1 MASTLS
7 RRVSRTSPFSSFN
20 RKKFPSNLQ
29 SGLLSS
35 VFESDSV
42 RLLSSYGSREQ
53 CNVAALCPKRG
64 LIYKD
69 FGRGT
74 VIRPKYGFQN
84 FNFGW
89 IHFGRFLCTAL
100 GAPESGGGGGGSI
113 AVADGSGQAKEAKV
127 KRKKL
132 KGKRAVVRWL
142 KFFRWKKKKEF
153 QRMTAEEKLVYKL
166 RKARKK
172 EERLLEALEKIEPK
186 ETSEAT
192 HDPEILTP
200 EEHFYF
206 LKMGQKC
213 KNYVPVGRRGIY
225 QGVILNMHLHWKRH
239 QTLKVVVKTFSPEEV
254 KEIAAELARLSG
266 GIILDIQDDNTI
278 IMYRG
283 KNYAQPPTE
292 IMSPRSTL
300 SRNKALN
307 KSKYRDSLRAVR
319 RYIPR
324 LEQDLELLRAQAEN
338 KASLSEENQLIGSE
352 DYDSDHHL
360 QLQTEATKKLNEV
373 MPQNGENDDEND
385 SMMES
390 DLVHSN
396 GETDDFEEHLRQIS
410 ANSRKEKLQGRDV
423 KSPDLD
429 EITGKINDDF
439 TSPCD
444 EIMAKGMDPDKEMW
458 QCSLLLQKNFVGV
471 ADASSPRC
479 KVIWTFSASA
489 AACGF
494 NGKPSADQ
502 LGTFKDDNALGG

>member
-7 RRVSRTSPFSSFN
+7 RRVFRTSPFSSFN

-89 IHFGRFLCTAL
+89 
-100 GAPESGGGGGGSI
+100 
-113 AVADGSGQAKEAKV
+113 
-127 KRKKL
+127 
-132 KGKRAVVRWL
+132 
-142 KFFRWKKKKEF
+142 KKKKEF
-153 QRMTAEEKLVYKL
+153 QRMTVEEKLVYKL

-338 KASLSEENQLIGSE
+338 KASLSKENQLIGSE

-360 QLQTEATKKLNEV
+360 QLQTEATKKLNE
-373 MPQNGENDDEND
+373 
-385 SMMES
+385 
-390 DLVHSN
+390 
-396 GETDDFEEHLRQIS
+396 
-410 ANSRKEKLQGRDV
+410 
-423 KSPDLD
+423 
-429 EITGKINDDF
+429 ITGKINDDF
-439 TSPCD
+439 TSPRD
-444 EIMAKGMDPDKEMW
+444 EMMAKGMDPDKVIYDCETIGEEALRE
-458 QCSLLLQKNFVGV
+458 QANETLVESL
-471 ADASSPRC
+471 C
-479 KVIWTFSASA
+479 
-489 AACGF
+489 
-494 NGKPSADQ
+494 
-502 LGTFKDDNALGG
+502 